1 MKRALT
7 PCLLLAGILS
17 LCLFNSARLTRRC
30 SDWDRQLEAID
41 ACCTADDWPAARM
54 QLDSLYGQWQSAQPW
69 LHIILDHDQL
79 NAAQALFRRAQVL
92 AQEED
97 SVEFRAHVADLR
109 SQLMLLAEMEQPR
122 AENIL

>member
-1 MKRALT
+1 MKRALI
-7 PCLLLAGILS
+7 PCLLLVGILS

-30 SDWDRQLEAID
+30 SDWDRQLESID
-41 ACCTADDWPAARM
+41 TRCTAEDWSAVRL
-54 QLDSLYGQWQSAQPW
+54 QLDALYGQWQSAQGW

-79 NAAQALFRRAQVL
+79 NTAQALFRRAQAL
-92 AQEED
+92 ALEED
-97 SVEFRAHVADLR
+97 RVEFRAHVADLR